1 MICGICK
8 EREGERITLC
18 FSKEDGTTAECE
30 CYACQPHRCKDCIE
44 FWGKSPS
51 TDGVA
56 RPMHKKPQRR
66 KAVLATRRRL

>member
-44 FWGKSPS
+44 F
-51 TDGVA
+51 
-56 RPMHKKPQRR
+56 
-66 KAVLATRRRL
+66 